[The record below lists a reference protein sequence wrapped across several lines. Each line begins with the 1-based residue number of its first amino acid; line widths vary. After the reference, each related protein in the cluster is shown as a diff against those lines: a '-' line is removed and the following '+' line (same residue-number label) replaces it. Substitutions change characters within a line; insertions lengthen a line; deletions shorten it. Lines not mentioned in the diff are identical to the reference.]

1 MSEDKGKMDIQMAAD
16 DLYLEEVFTDR
27 RVGTMQRLTPV
38 TSSGEPDGSRTTL
51 FVGQTQV
58 LTPAGSLPLSFE
70 IPADSLEGAVEGFGA
85 AAENAVQD
93 TMKKLEE
100 MRRESASSI
109 IVPGSEGGGMPGA
122 PGGGGIRMP

>member
-58 LTPAGSLPLSFE
+58 MTPAGSLPLSFE